1 MTAPRNARGPRFL
14 TLAASAGCGSAL
26 VAVALF
32 SAISNV
38 LYLTGSFYML
48 QVYDRVIPSRSVP
61 TLIALSLLALGLYV
75 FQAMLDLLRARVLSR
90 AGRVIDERLSPRLF
104 SIVAMAPLVSRDTAI
119 APRPLNDL
127 DQVRSFFAGAGP
139 IGFIDLPWAPVYLV
153 VCFLFHPLI
162 GFAALSGALVLG
174 VLTICSEIM
183 TRGPTRM
190 AATQGALKATIAEA
204 MRRNADAVAAMG
216 MKSHIWAVWNDAHGR
231 HLDASERANDVAGG
245 FGALSKASRMALQS
259 GVLGVGAW
267 LVIQGEASSGVI
279 IAASILSARALAP
292 VEHVIA
298 NWRGFLSARQ
308 SWERLRRLLAE
319 EGGARPLLP
328 LRDPRRMLDL
338 EGVSVTPPAA
348 GKPVLHDVNLHLE
361 AGSILGVVGPSGSG
375 KSTLGR
381 ALVGVWAPERGTIR
395 LDGASLDQWDR
406 EHLGRHIGYLPQ
418 DVELFEGTIGQNIS
432 RFAPS
437 EDPEAVV
444 RAAEQAGA
452 HGLIVSMPQGYNTM
466 VGDGGVRLSGGQRQ
480 RIALARALYRD
491 PFLVVL
497 DEPNSNLDADGEQ
510 ALRTALEGIRSRG
523 AMAVV
528 ITHRASALAIVDQVL
543 VLAGGRVL
551 RCGPREDVVR
561 RVMHA
566 VQG

>member
-1 MTAPRNARGPRFL
+1 
-14 TLAASAGCGSAL
+14 
-26 VAVALF
+26 
-32 SAISNV
+32 
-38 LYLTGSFYML
+38 
-48 QVYDRVIPSRSVP
+48 
-61 TLIALSLLALGLYV
+61 
-75 FQAMLDLLRARVLSR
+75 
-90 AGRVIDERLSPRLF
+90 
-104 SIVAMAPLVSRDTAI
+104 
-119 APRPLNDL
+119 
-127 DQVRSFFAGAGP
+127 
-139 IGFIDLPWAPVYLV
+139 
-153 VCFLFHPLI
+153 
-162 GFAALSGALVLG
+162 
-174 VLTICSEIM
+174 
-183 TRGPTRM
+183 
-190 AATQGALKATIAEA
+190 
-204 MRRNADAVAAMG
+204 
-216 MKSHIWAVWNDAHGR
+216 
-231 HLDASERANDVAGG
+231 
-245 FGALSKASRMALQS
+245 
-259 GVLGVGAW
+259 
-267 LVIQGEASSGVI
+267 
-279 IAASILSARALAP
+279 
-292 VEHVIA
+292 
-298 NWRGFLSARQ
+298 
-308 SWERLRRLLAE
+308 
-319 EGGARPLLP
+319 
-328 LRDPRRMLDL
+328 MLDL